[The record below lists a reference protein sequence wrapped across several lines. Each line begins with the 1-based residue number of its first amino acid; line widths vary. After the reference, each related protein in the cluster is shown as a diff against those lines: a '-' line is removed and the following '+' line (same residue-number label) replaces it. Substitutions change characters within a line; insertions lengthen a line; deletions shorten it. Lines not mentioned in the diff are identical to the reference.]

1 MLSTSLYPCSQNM
14 FVYGV
19 LQWHQKTNANSV
31 IRNGLRKY
39 GIYPFNPDPI
49 DKTKLTPSLIPTSL
63 NQLQCALNQTSS
75 ENENSIENSSGIPV
89 AALTST
95 LVDWCIT

>member
-1 MLSTSLYPCSQNM
+1 MEYYNDIKKPMQID
-14 FVYGV
+14 
-19 LQWHQKTNANSV
+19 V

-39 GIYPFNPDPI
+39 AIYPFNPDPT

-75 ENENSIENSSGIPV
+75 ENENSTENSSGIPV
-89 AALTST
+89 AALAST
-95 LVDWCIT
+95 LVD

>member
-1 MLSTSLYPCSQNM
+1 M

-19 LQWHQKTNANSV
+19 LQWRQKNNANSV

-63 NQLQCALNQTSS
+63 NQLQCALSQTSS

-95 LVDWCIT
+95 LVDWYIT

>member
-1 MLSTSLYPCSQNM
+1 MLPTSLYPCSQNM